1 MRSVARLAS
10 SERESEAKAIGQVTK
25 MIDGRWAATAIAE
38 TRCYA
43 TNYLDR
49 LYAEVIIGGS

>member
-25 MIDGRWAATAIAE
+25 MMDGRWAATAIAE
-38 TRCYA
+38 TWCYA
-43 TNYLDR
+43 TKSLTK
-49 LYAEVIIGGS
+49 V